1 MPALR
6 RIGQATQ
13 ALTLA
18 HATSG
23 PGLGAPGAGS
33 GSSHAAQQEKPHQH
47 GLEPLT
53 KPSWH
58 RCLTLPYFL
67 VLSAVA
73 RLAKSATL
81 GFVSDSYY
89 GAAHARAGSATSDR
103 WQAAMQA
110 NRAGHGYLAGGFYR
124 THKSAIAFLAL
135 MTRRTMHRLVLFGGI
150 GPARWVFVSVVCDL
164 RAASRGI
171 MTEGVPP
178 HPFRHLPDSCP
189 SPPNRH
195 KAGRA
200 IYVAHPARVGHC
212 SLHCSDRRQTG
223 FAGAGKSLPP

>member
-1 MPALR
+1 MQHR
-6 RIGQATQ
+6 GQA
-13 ALTLA
+13 
-18 HATSG
+18 
-23 PGLGAPGAGS
+23 LGRQGQEAGT
-33 GSSHAAQQEKPHQH
+33 SHAAQQEEPRQH

-67 VLSAVA
+67 YCLRSRASPRALHCVL
-73 RLAKSATL
+73 LATL
-81 GFVSDSYY
+81 TM
-89 GAAHARAGSATSDR
+89 AQAHARAGSATSDR

>member
-23 PGLGAPGAGS
+23 PGPGAPGAGS
-33 GSSHAAQQEKPHQH
+33 GYKPCGATGRTPPARLRAANK
-47 GLEPLT
+47 
-53 KPSWH
+53 
-58 RCLTLPYFL
+58 TLLASLLDLAVLL

-81 GFVSDSYY
+81 RFVSDSYY

-135 MTRRTMHRLVLFGGI
+135 MTRCTMHRLVLFGGI